1 MTYQNMLMQVIHTP
15 ATLFCLI
22 AVVLCLLT
30 GIVLLAF
37 SPHVV
42 DNKANRFLG
51 AAFICFSI
59 SLTVIYLVL
68 TRLIL
73 YTPHFYRLGNVCW
86 LLYIPL
92 SYLYVRTAVK
102 RQPPAWSDL
111 IHLLPALIYLV
122 DLSPFIFSSTANKLS
137 IIKAD
142 LYNLNLVTS
151 FRQGWLLPPDFHVP
165 ARTWLSILYWV
176 LQLNLLKGIEK
187 NIKRQN
193 PLWFRWQLIY
203 NFLQL
208 LIFGPAIVSIIAG
221 HSVVWS
227 TSIPPAA
234 GILLSAIT
242 LYLYPQI
249 LYGVQNKTAP
259 PPTPSPPPPTPSP
272 PIRQKPTLDEE
283 IVKQLTQSLIKL
295 MKEHKPFLNSNYSL
309 KELAIDLNIPTHQ
322 ASAFINQA
330 IGKNFNDYLNYQR
343 IEYCLRFIKEGKA
356 ANLNIHGISQA
367 CGFNNRN
374 TFTNAFKKF
383 TGKLPSEYIA
393 GSESRYLQ

>member
-1 MTYQNMLMQVIHTP
+1 MQVIYTP
-15 ATLFCLI
+15 AAIFCLI

-30 GIVLLAF
+30 GSLLLTF
-37 SPHVV
+37 SSHVA

-59 SLTVIYLVL
+59 TLTVIYLIY

-73 YTPHFYRLGNVCW
+73 YLPHFYRLGNVCW

-92 SYLYVRTAVK
+92 SYLYVRTAIK
-102 RQPPAWSDL
+102 RQAPGWNDL

-137 IIKAD
+137 IVKAD
-142 LYNLNLVTS
+142 LDNLNLVTS
-151 FRQGWLLPPDFHVP
+151 YRQGWLLPANFHVP
-165 ARTWLSILYWV
+165 ARTLLSILYWI
-176 LQLNLLKGIEK
+176 LQLNILKRIEK
-187 NIKRQN
+187 SIKRQN

-203 NFLQL
+203 TFLQV
-208 LIFGPAIVSIIAG
+208 LIFGPALFSIITG
-221 HSVVWS
+221 HYIVWS

-234 GILLSAIT
+234 GALLSAIT

-249 LYGVQNKTAP
+249 LYGVQNKTSPPPAP
-259 PPTPSPPPPTPSP
+259 PPPSPPPPAPSP

-295 MKEHKPFLNSNYSL
+295 MKENKPFLNSNYSL

-343 IEYCLRFIKEGKA
+343 IEYCLQFIKEGKA
-356 ANLNIHGISQA
+356 GNLNMNGISQQ

-393 GSESRYLQ
+393 GSETSYLQ